1 MGRER
6 ILKFANARFVGSFPD
21 YRQAPRT
28 GLPEIAI
35 GGRSNVG
42 KSSLIN
48 SLLGRKKLAQ
58 ISKSPGK
65 TRLLNFF
72 AVSDQKGNDGLYL
85 VDLPGY
91 GYAKVSESVR
101 LSWKELVE
109 NYIEGSEML
118 KGFVLLTDSR
128 RGLQDE
134 EFQLIEYLV
143 MYGRYVC
150 PVLTKSDKLAKAA
163 AAARLKESVAVLE
176 RYGEVVSN
184 PILHSS
190 RKGGGNQ
197 FLWSWIRERIGDEG

>member
-1 MGRER
+1 M
-6 ILKFANARFVGSFPD
+6 KFTSARFVGSYPN

-48 SLLGRKKLAQ
+48 SLLNRKKLAQ

-72 AVSDQKGNDGLYL
+72 TVCDSKGSERLYL

-91 GYAKVSESVR
+91 GYARVSESMR

-109 NYIEGSEML
+109 SYIEGSADL
-118 KGFVLLTDSR
+118 RGFVLLVDSR
-128 RGLQDE
+128 RGLRDE
-134 EFQLIEYLV
+134 EFQLVEYLV
-143 MYGRYVC
+143 SFGRQVC
-150 PVLTKSDKLAKAA
+150 PVLTKSDKVSKSAA
-163 AAARLKESVAVLE
+163 AAGLRESAAALE
-176 RYGEVVSN
+176 RYGEKVAY

-190 RKGGGNQ
+190 KTGGGNQ
-197 FLWSWIRERIGDEG
+197 SIWIWMNERIDDEG

>member
-6 ILKFANARFVGSFPD
+6 ILKFASARFVGSFPD

-72 AVSDQKGNDGLYL
+72 AVSGPKGDDRLYF

-91 GYAKVSESVR
+91 GYAKVSETMR
-101 LSWKELVE
+101 LSWKTLIES
-109 NYIEGSEML
+109 YIEGSSRL
-118 KGFVLLTDSR
+118 RGFVLLIDSR

-134 EFQLIEYLV
+134 EFQLVEYLIGC
-143 MYGRYVC
+143 GRAVC
-150 PVLTKSDKLAKAA
+150 PVLTKSDKLSKTAA
-163 AAARLKESVAVLE
+163 ATVLSKSAAVLE
-176 RYGEVVSN
+176 RYGRMVAY
-184 PILHSS
+184 PMLHSS
-190 RKGGGNQ
+190 RTGGGNQ
-197 FLWSWIRERIGDEG
+197 SIWSWTNERIDDEG